1 MIRVHGGEQHRS
13 PITLAE
19 GTHHDPPKKMITA
32 VLVGSIAAISLTG
45 GAIHPQGP
53 TPDARPRLEKAC
65 ARIPNLQLRATDAL
79 NRING
84 GAEVVGSLAWLDVQ
98 IGRAEAQGMTEL
110 VTVLSNRRDVR
121 LSSNPLIE
129 KRQARL
135 VEAAEFCASK
145 GIAV

>member
-1 MIRVHGGEQHRS
+1 MNS
-13 PITLAE
+13 
-19 GTHHDPPKKMITA
+19 PKKMITA
-32 VLVGSIAAISLTG
+32 VVVGSIAAISLAG
-45 GAIHPQGP
+45 GAIHAQEQA
-53 TPDARPRLEKAC
+53 PDARPRLEKAC
-65 ARIPNLQLRATDAL
+65 ARIPNLQLRATNAL

-98 IGRAEAQGMTEL
+98 IGRAEAKGMTEL

-121 LSSNPLIE
+121 LSAIPLIE

>member
-1 MIRVHGGEQHRS
+1 MNS
-13 PITLAE
+13 
-19 GTHHDPPKKMITA
+19 PKKMITA
-32 VLVGSIAAISLTG
+32 VLVGSVAAISLTG
-45 GAIHPQGP
+45 GAIHAQEPA
-53 TPDARPRLEKAC
+53 PDAQPRLEASC
-65 ARIPNLQLRATDAL
+65 ARIPNLQLRATNAI

-98 IGRAEAQGMTEL
+98 IGRAEAKGMTEL

-121 LSSNPLIE
+121 LSSIPLIE

>member
-1 MIRVHGGEQHRS
+1 MRKS
-13 PITLAE
+13 
-19 GTHHDPPKKMITA
+19 
-32 VLVGSIAAISLTG
+32 
-45 GAIHPQGP
+45 
-53 TPDARPRLEKAC
+53 RPRC
-65 ARIPNLQLRATDAL
+65 PATTRSGVYTHPESPAPATNAI

-98 IGRAEAQGMTEL
+98 IGRAEANGMTEL
-110 VTVLSNRRDVR
+110 VTVLSNRREVR
-121 LSSNPLIE
+121 LSSIPLIE